1 MVLAFQKQASAKGG
15 ERDAAGFLGRKIQL
29 LASFLCRDLPRLHF
43 LHQKINEFKSCHH
56 PLQLGG

>member
-1 MVLAFQKQASAKGG
+1 MVLALQKQASAQGR
-15 ERDAAGFLGRKIQL
+15 ERDTAGFLGRKIQL
-29 LASFLCRDLPRLHF
+29 LASFLCRDLPH